1 MSYYNSVDFGLE
13 EAHHDIVLEEVGLR
27 KDMIDEDW
35 FVGGDEEVVDV
46 EVEEKVT
53 IQVHSSNRAV
63 DVIQEIECSVKFQ
76 PHLVLVAHD
85 YCMKIPTKAL
95 CC

>member
-1 MSYYNSVDFGLE
+1 LE

-27 KDMIDEDW
+27 KDTIDE
-35 FVGGDEEVVDV
+35 

-53 IQVHSSNRAV
+53 IQVHSSNHAV
-63 DVIQEIECSVKFQ
+63 DVIQEVERSVKLQ
-76 PHLVLVAHD
+76 LHLVLVVHD

-95 CC
+95 CY